1 MSGFVESATVAWVR
15 RVPTPARAE
24 ELLRE
29 HGVEWEQELIS
40 HKLPPV
46 PEKEEERV

>member
-1 MSGFVESATVAWVR
+1 MLYDRVRAVVAWVR

-29 HGVEWEQELIS
+29 YGVKWEEELVS
-40 HKLPPV
+40 HELSPV
-46 PEKEEERV
+46 PDAEEERR